1 MERQSLWNQFYQEER
16 ARLQQLDPKA
26 SNSDINK
33 FAEAKWNTMSE
44 LEKIDWK
51 NNIRKKREDR
61 PKKASTMAKFLK
73 EGNY

>member
-1 MERQSLWNQFYQEER
+1 
-16 ARLQQLDPKA
+16 
-26 SNSDINK
+26 
-33 FAEAKWNTMSE
+33 MSE